1 MSKKRTSSNLS
12 SYKPNISEEIMSHL
26 LFGKSAYRQKK
37 FLWEMVRRRVNV
49 RRQNYYQ
56 NLYRLS
62 KRGYVTAKGEGY
74 ILTTEGKSAYSNPY
88 RLIRTKAEAKKKIVV
103 IFDIPE
109 PKKKIREWL
118 RGQLKWWD
126 FKMVQKSVW
135 IGNGPLPVEFK
146 KRLKDLGIGKSVLI
160 FSIKSEKQFN

>member
-1 MSKKRTSSNLS
+1 MKN
-12 SYKPNISEEIMSHL
+12 E
-26 LFGKSAYRQKK
+26 
-37 FLWEMVRRRVNV
+37 
-49 RRQNYYQ
+49 
-56 NLYRLS
+56 
-62 KRGYVTAKGEGY
+62 GYVLTAK
-74 ILTTEGKSAYSNPY
+74 GKSAYSNPY
-88 RLIRTKAEAKKKIVV
+88 RLIRSKTQTTKRIVV

-135 IGNGPLPVEFK
+135 VGNGPLPPEFK

-160 FSIKSEKQFN
+160 FSIKSEKQFS